1 MISVVEQSGFQFKV
15 AEGDQICVPLIEAEK
30 GKEITLDRVLL
41 IGEGESITVGTPT
54 VEGAE
59 VKAKIIDHGKDK
71 KVMVMKKMRRKDY
84 KLKKGHRQDYT
95 QLQITSI
102 SA

>member
-15 AEGDQICVPLIEAEK
+15 TEGDTIRVPLIEAEK

-59 VKAKIIDHGKDK
+59 VKAKVIDHGKNK
-71 KVMVMKKMRRKDY
+71 KVMVMKKKRRKDY

-102 SA
+102 SV